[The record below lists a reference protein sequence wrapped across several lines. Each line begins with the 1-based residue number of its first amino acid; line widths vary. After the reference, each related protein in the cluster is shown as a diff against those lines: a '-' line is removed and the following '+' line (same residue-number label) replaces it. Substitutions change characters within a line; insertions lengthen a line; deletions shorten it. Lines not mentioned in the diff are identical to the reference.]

1 MILKD
6 FNFLQ
11 SGENVN
17 LSVIIMADRFF
28 YALIDQNKRLV
39 AHRSFP
45 FVRYS
50 DPEST
55 RAILED
61 ALLKADYASIVVHVF
76 NPWQVQLASQD
87 VAMMEV
93 LPSMHKKK
101 ISIHSLQG
109 VRGGTA
115 FYAMT
120 SHQAALVDQLFQHK
134 PVQISNV
141 IQLFAKYFKTETG
154 QLLHVHMEE
163 NTLHLYMQH
172 GDVFVFYN
180 QFTVTGGNDLL
191 YFILAL
197 CQENKW
203 RPEDVKMTM
212 SWWIAPDNAMV
223 ILLQTY
229 FPGLTAIHED
239 AFTLPAELDVSM
251 KPSYYFAHFA
261 GVTCV

>member
-1 MILKD
+1 MILRD

-11 SGENVN
+11 PGENAN

-55 RAILED
+55 REILED
-61 ALLKADYASIVVHVF
+61 ALLRAEYTSTVVHVF
-76 NPWQVQLASQD
+76 NPWQVQLASRD

-93 LPSMHKKK
+93 LPSMQKKK
-101 ISIHSLQG
+101 ISVHNLHGAQ
-109 VRGGTA
+109 GGTA
-115 FYAMT
+115 YFAMT
-120 SHQAALVDQLFQHK
+120 SHQAFLLDQLFQHK

-141 IQLFAKYFKTETG
+141 IQLFANYFKEETG
-154 QLLHVHMEE
+154 KLLHVHIEE
-163 NTLHLYMQH
+163 NTAHLYMQH
-172 GDVFVFYN
+172 GDAFVFYN
-180 QFTVTGGNDLL
+180 QFAVTGGNDIL
-191 YFILAL
+191 YFMLAL

-203 RPEDVKMTM
+203 SPQDVRMTM
-212 SWWIAPDNAMV
+212 SGWVAPDNAMV

-229 FPGLTAIHED
+229 FPQLATIRD
-239 AFTLPAELDVSM
+239 RAFSLPAELETSM
-251 KPSYYFAHFA
+251 EPSYYFAHFA
-261 GVTCV
+261 GVSCV